1 MRPERRAGP
10 RGPAAFC
17 AGVAEGFV
25 RGSGEGALLTLRVSP
40 GAKKS
45 SVEGAYGRHAL
56 KLKIAAPPVDGK
68 ANAETERFLAKLLG
82 VSRSEVSVER
92 GTASRDKVVLL
103 RGVEPEEVARA
114 IESRS
119 G

>member
-1 MRPERRAGP
+1 MVE
-10 RGPAAFC
+10 
-17 AGVAEGFV
+17 EFV
-25 RGSGEGALLTLRVSP
+25 RNAGEGVLLTLRVSP

-82 VSRSEVSVER
+82 LLRSEVSVVR
-92 GTASRDKVVLL
+92 GMSSRNKVVHLK
-103 RGVEPEEVARA
+103 GVESREAARTLKGW
-114 IESRS
+114 I

>member
-1 MRPERRAGP
+1 M
-10 RGPAAFC
+10 
-17 AGVAEGFV
+17 
-25 RGSGEGALLTLRVSP
+25 LTLRVST

-82 VSRSEVSVER
+82 LSRSEVSAVR
-92 GTASRDKVVLL
+92 GVSSRNKVVLL
-103 RGVEPEEVARA
+103 KGVE
-114 IESRS
+114 SREAVRTLKS
-119 G
+119 LIG

>member
-1 MRPERRAGP
+1 MERRFGP
-10 RGPAAFC
+10 GGPAASC
-17 AGVAEGFV
+17 AGVAKESV
-25 RGSGEGALLTLRVSP
+25 RSSGEGVLLTLRVSP

-45 SVEGAYGRHAL
+45 SVEGAYGDHAI

-82 VSRSEVSVER
+82 LSNSEVSVVR
-92 GTASRDKVVLL
+92 GSSGKDKVVLVKGL
-103 RGVEPEEVARA
+103 KPVEVERLLGGRTA
-114 IESRS
+114 

>member
-1 MRPERRAGP
+1 MAKE
-10 RGPAAFC
+10 
-17 AGVAEGFV
+17 FV
-25 RGSGEGALLTLRVSP
+25 RSSGEGVLLTLRVSP

-45 SVEGAYGRHAL
+45 SVEGAYGDHAI

-82 VSRSEVSVER
+82 LSNSEVSVLR
-92 GTASRDKVVLL
+92 GSSGKDKVVLVKGL
-103 RGVEPEEVARA
+103 KPVEVERLLEGRTT
-114 IESRS
+114 